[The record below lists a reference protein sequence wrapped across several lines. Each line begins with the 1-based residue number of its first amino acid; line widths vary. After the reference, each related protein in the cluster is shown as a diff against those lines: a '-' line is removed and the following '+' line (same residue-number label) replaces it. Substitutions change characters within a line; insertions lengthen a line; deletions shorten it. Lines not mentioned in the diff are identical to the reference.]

1 VLAAALLAVFAVAA
15 LVATAVAGHAPR
27 AGRAS
32 PRPAARSS
40 AAPPA
45 VAPPGAG
52 AAPAAARPLPLVAG
66 SRLVNGMYT
75 WYPHSIAG
83 AVSAAV
89 EFVTELG
96 STLEPDRAAT
106 IARLAADPSYSGAA
120 QAAAL
125 GAVSTRRQLGL
136 PAAGPPPAGTA
147 VLLVPV
153 MYQLR
158 NVTAGRLT
166 VLLLFNYTETVPS
179 GIREHL
185 GVTAAHMNW
194 TPAGWRLLPPA
205 RSDPSAPLATPGTAD
220 ATAKG
225 WEAMTNAM

>member
-1 VLAAALLAVFAVAA
+1 VLAVVAA
-15 LVATAVAGHAPR
+15 AGLAATAMRGHAPQ
-27 AGRAS
+27 AGRTS
-32 PRPAARSS
+32 HSPAARPRAATTPS
-40 AAPPA
+40 AAP
-45 VAPPGAG
+45 
-52 AAPAAARPLPLVAG
+52 RPLPLAAG

-75 WYPHSIAG
+75 WYPHSTAG

-120 QAAAL
+120 EAAAL
-125 GAVSTRRQLGL
+125 GAVGTRRQLGL

-158 NVTAGRLT
+158 NVTADRLT

-179 GIREHL
+179 SIREHL

-194 TPAGWRLLPPA
+194 TPAGWRLLQPA
-205 RSDPSAPLATPGTAD
+205 GSDPSAPLATPGTAD